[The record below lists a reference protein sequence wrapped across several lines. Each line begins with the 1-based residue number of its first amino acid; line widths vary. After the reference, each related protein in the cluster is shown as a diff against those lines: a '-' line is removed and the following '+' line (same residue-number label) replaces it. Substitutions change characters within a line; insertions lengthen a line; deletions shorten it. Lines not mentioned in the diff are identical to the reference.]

1 MKILVVLLLGSFYGT
16 VSARDATPNTLQT
29 TIDVSHYEIDIRI
42 TPERSYIEGTA
53 VVRFM
58 AEEDSLSVPFQVN
71 DNITIIQ
78 VVDEEGVVLDQ
89 SYDNYDSTGVLVRG
103 IDPFKS
109 GETYT
114 LKFSFDGILE
124 KEQYGFLE
132 DVPTSQTDFI
142 DASGA
147 YLLTEGKWF
156 PQHMLPVDEAIFS
169 IKVRVP
175 LGFSVVS
182 AGDLQGIE
190 LIGMGE
196 QFHWESDQAIGH
208 CPVLVGRYYRAQ
220 YDIQP
225 VAATLYASEDFSG
238 NLEDIV
244 AQISDGLGF
253 FSEEFGP
260 FRAERLNMVDVGNVR
275 FATTGSEGLILLEE
289 KLLQSK
295 TSTLMTLAK
304 RLADQWWVYPT
315 LILGDHDA
323 WLRDAFANYAA
334 LRYLEEK
341 HSELFEKEL
350 AKLLIEALKYEE
362 QAPVTKGYL
371 LGPGSTEY
379 NAIVAAK
386 GAMVLYMLRQLI
398 EPQVFNEYFREWY
411 RIHASIEEVSTQD
424 FVDFIN
430 RKTGENYN
438 WFFLQWLESTG
449 VPEFRVDY
457 TVFKISSG
465 GFRIRG
471 SIEQDMELF
480 KMPAEILIDT
490 KGESEEKELYLR
502 GRSTPFN
509 FLVATRPQHLVV
521 DPKGKILRRSAA
533 LEVAVKVALGDDYR
547 DADEFISAIREYEKA
562 KSLDPRSSL
571 AHYRLGQIYFEQ
583 NSYTNAADSLRD
595 SLNGDLEPHWVE
607 AMAQLHLGKIYD
619 ILGERNRALAE
630 YRKVLNSKVTYQ
642 GADEEAKR
650 LTEQPYS
657 RPKSL
662 IN

>member
-1 MKILVVLLLGSFYGT
+1 MRILVALLLGSLYGT
-16 VSARDATPNTLQT
+16 IFAQDATPNTHQKN
-29 TIDVSHYEIDIRI
+29 IDVSHYEIDIRI
-42 TPERSYIEGTA
+42 TPERSYIEGTT
-53 VVRFM
+53 VVRFI

-71 DNITIIQ
+71 DNITITQ
-78 VVDEEGVVLDQ
+78 VVDEGGVVLDQ
-89 SYDNYDSTGVLVRG
+89 SYDNYDSTRVLIRG
-103 IDPFKS
+103 INPFKA
-109 GETYT
+109 GQAYT
-114 LKFSFDGILE
+114 LKFDFDGILE

-132 DVPTSQTDFI
+132 DVSIPQTDFI

-147 YLLTEGKWF
+147 YLLTEGQWF

-169 IKVRVP
+169 IKVLVP

-196 QFHWESDQAIGH
+196 QFHWKSDQAIGH

-238 NLEDIV
+238 NLEDTV

-295 TSTLMTLAK
+295 TSNLMTLAK
-304 RLADQWWVYPT
+304 RLADQWWVYPI
-315 LILGDHDA
+315 LIRGDHDA

-341 HSELFEKEL
+341 KPEFFEEEL

-371 LGPGSTEY
+371 LEAGSTEY

-398 EPQVFNEYFREWY
+398 GSEVFNEYFREWY
-411 RIHASIEEVSTQD
+411 RSQASIQEVSTQD

-449 VPEFRVDY
+449 VPEFRVNY

-465 GFRIRG
+465 GFRIQG

-509 FLVATRPQHLVV
+509 FLVETMPQHLVV
-521 DPKGKILRRSAA
+521 DPKGKILRRSAV
-533 LEVAVKVALGDDYR
+533 LEVAVKISLGDDYR
-547 DADEFISAIREYEKA
+547 DNEEFVSAIREYEKA
-562 KSLDPRSSL
+562 KTLDPRSSL
-571 AHYRLGQIYFEQ
+571 AHYRLGQTYFEQ
-583 NSYTNAADSLRD
+583 NSYTNAANSLRD
-595 SLNGDLEPHWVE
+595 SLNGDLKPHWVE